1 MNEKKKPKD
10 SSHEQIQV
18 LGWGGGIDREASIIG
33 PNPFKILADL
43 GAMALCPLPLGLLLI
58 YTYLLILGDLTSI
71 LVIMIDF
78 LNVDARI

>member
-1 MNEKKKPKD
+1 M
-10 SSHEQIQV
+10 
-18 LGWGGGIDREASIIG
+18 GWGGGGIDGESSIIG

-43 GAMALCPLPLGLLLI
+43 GAMALCPLSLGLLLI
-58 YTYLLILGDLTSI
+58 YTYLLILGDMTLI

>member
-1 MNEKKKPKD
+1 MKYKKKPKD

-18 LGWGGGIDREASIIG
+18 LGWGGGIDRETSIIG

-58 YTYLLILGDLTSI
+58 YTYLRGSDLNFGYN
-71 LVIMIDF
+71 D
-78 LNVDARI
+78 

>member
-1 MNEKKKPKD
+1 MSKSKFWD
-10 SSHEQIQV
+10 
-18 LGWGGGIDREASIIG
+18 GGGGIDREASIIG

-71 LVIMIDF
+71 LVIMIYF